1 MDLNQ
6 FLLALKARRKA
17 FVLVFAVTV
26 FAAVLVALV
35 IPKRYDA
42 VATVLIDQRD
52 EQTMAAGAML
62 SPRERAGYIFTQ
74 MEVIQSGKVAQKVV
88 RDLKLAQ
95 DPAWREDWDKDTG
108 GSGSLEGWIGDRLL
122 EKLKVDSGASNILY
136 VKYSSNDPKKAA
148 AVANAF
154 AKAYL
159 ETALAMRTEPSR
171 EASAWF
177 DEQAKALRSQVTTA
191 QQKLQSYQRQNGIV
205 SVDDH
210 GDVEMTRLAEISAQL
225 SAQRN
230 TTYDAQTRYKQAQ
243 ELAASGATVEA
254 FPEVLSNAYI
264 TGIKGTLQAAEARLA
279 EQSQVLG
286 ENHPTYQRTVLE
298 VKELKDRMA
307 SETKK
312 LIAGLGNA
320 AAQSKKREEELQ
332 AALQAQQ
339 DRILKMR
346 DARVEMAVL
355 TRDLDN
361 AQRAYDGALQRF
373 IATRVESRARQTNLA
388 MLTPAAEPL
397 RPAVPKVGLI
407 TALSIAIGLLLSA
420 GIVYMLEMLDRR
432 VRSRSDLEAR
442 LAVPS
447 LGVLSRWQPAGSRLL
462 PSPNLSGARAARAL
476 PHPW

>member
-6 FLLALKARRKA
+6 YLLALKARRKA

-26 FAAVLVALV
+26 FAAVVAALV

-52 EQTMAAGAML
+52 EQTMAPSAM

-88 RDLKLAQ
+88 RDLKLNQ
-95 DPAWREDWDKDTG
+95 DAAWREDWDKDTG
-108 GSGSLEGWIGDRLL
+108 GVGSLDEWIGDRLL

-136 VKYSSNDPKKAA
+136 VKYSSNDAKKAA

-177 DEQAKALRSQVTTA
+177 DEQAKALRSQVTAA

-205 SVDDH
+205 SADDH

-230 TTYDAQTRYKQAQ
+230 TTYDAQTRHKQAQ

-264 TGIKGTLQAAEARLA
+264 TGIKGTLQAAEARLQ
-279 EQSQVLG
+279 EQSQVYG
-286 ENHPTYQRTVLE
+286 TNHPTYQRTVLE

-312 LIAGLGNA
+312 LIASLGNA

-355 TRDLDN
+355 TRDFDN

-373 IATRVESRARQTNLA
+373 TATRVESRARMTNLA

-397 RPAVPKVGLI
+397 KPAVPKVGLI
-407 TALSIAIGLLLSA
+407 TALSIVIGLLLSA

-442 LAVPS
+442 LAVPA